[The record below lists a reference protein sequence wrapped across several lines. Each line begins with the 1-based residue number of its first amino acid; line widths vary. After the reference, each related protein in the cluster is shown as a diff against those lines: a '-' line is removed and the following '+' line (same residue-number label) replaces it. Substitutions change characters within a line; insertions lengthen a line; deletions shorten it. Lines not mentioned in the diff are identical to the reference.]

1 MFYCFHVA
9 ALLFMS
15 AQPILGHFLLIFM
28 VFRQNY
34 QKLQILV
41 QNYDALVILNISLPF
56 WLKILSWRQ
65 LSIFG

>member
-9 ALLFMS
+9 ALLLMS

-41 QNYDALVILNISLPF
+41 QNYDAFVIFNISLPF
-56 WLKILSWRQ
+56 WLKIL
-65 LSIFG
+65 F